1 MGAAEDAAAEDA
13 RALKRLWA
21 MAPGW
26 ARVGSL
32 LFIGVA
38 GGGGASTLA
47 IGQMFQHDH
56 RELTKPQAVEVEA
69 IVDRKIEQKLE
80 VIRSDVRRLEG
91 TTDATAENV
100 TRLLISQGVEPVRRP
115 PR

>member
-1 MGAAEDAAAEDA
+1 MGDAEEDR
-13 RALKRLWA
+13 RALMRLWS
-21 MAPGW
+21 MLPGW
-26 ARVGSL
+26 MRVGAL
-32 LFIGVA
+32 LFVGVA

-69 IVDRKIEQKLE
+69 IVDRAIAQKLE
-80 VIRSDVRRLEG
+80 TIKSDVKRLEA

-100 TRLLISQGVEPVRRP
+100 TRLLIANGVEPVRRP
-115 PR
+115 SR

>member
-1 MGAAEDAAAEDA
+1 MGADEDAAAEA
-13 RALKRLWA
+13 RAIQRIWSMLPSWV
-21 MAPGW
+21 
-26 ARVGSL
+26 RVGAL
-32 LFIGVA
+32 LFVGVA

-56 RELTKPQAVEVEA
+56 RELTKPQAVEVEQ

-115 PR
+115 QR

>member
-1 MGAAEDAAAEDA
+1 MGADEDAAEDVRAA
-13 RALKRLWA
+13 RRLWA
-21 MAPGW
+21 MLPGW
-26 ARVGSL
+26 IRVVVVLGV
-32 LFIGVA
+32 GVA

-56 RELTKPQAVEVEA
+56 RELTKPQAVEVEQ

-115 PR
+115 QR